1 MDERDQKRFER
12 RLLGLRDELNRL
24 IRAENGEVESGRDSM
39 DEVDQATELI
49 EREFGSLIATNARA
63 SLEKV
68 NAALERLA
76 SGEYGKCQECGVDIP
91 VKRLEALPF
100 ALYCV
105 NCQQALEEDSQ

>member
-1 MDERDQKRFER
+1 MDARDEKRFGR
-12 RLLGLRDELNRL
+12 RLLGLREELNRL
-24 IRAENGEVESGRDSM
+24 VQAQDGEVESGRDSM

-68 NAALERLA
+68 NAALARIEA
-76 SGEYGKCQECGVDIP
+76 GDYGKCQECGVEIP
-91 VKRLEALPF
+91 TKRLLALPF

-105 NCQQALEEDSQ
+105 KCQQALEEDQ

>member
-1 MDERDQKRFER
+1 MDERDAKRFEK
-12 RLLGLRDELNRL
+12 RLLGLREELNRL
-24 IRAENGEVESGRDSM
+24 VQAEDGEVEGGRDSM

-68 NAALERLA
+68 NAALERIEA
-76 SGEYGKCQECGVDIP
+76 GEYGKCQECGVEIP
-91 VKRLEALPF
+91 EKRLHALPF

-105 NCQQALEEDSQ
+105 NCQQALEEDQ